1 MLDAFVPSCFDPSA
15 TTGPSAGCVSC
26 PCSVLSCVEGLSG
39 ARRDGW
45 LSLWHG
51 NFLRSSQMGNCALLI
66 FTHRY
71 NLRCLCYL
79 VSVTRFNLMLPHPHT
94 MGKRTLS
101 LHPSS
106 PTLPRPPTVPCPH
119 SSPPAHADAPQPTH
133 SLLALLAFPAPH
145 ALPAPCGAESNTLA
159 GAVPAVTWSCHVP
172 GMPTWL
178 SKELLELLEL
188 YWRHQHQRCRQS
200 RGAGLRAPWR
210 SVRLQDGLLMRIYC
224 RYRPD
229 RGTG

>member
-1 MLDAFVPSCFDPSA
+1 M
-15 TTGPSAGCVSC
+15 
-26 PCSVLSCVEGLSG
+26 EGLSG
-39 ARRDGW
+39 ARREGW

-51 NFLRSSQMGNCALLI
+51 NFLRSSQMGNRALLI

-71 NLRCLCYL
+71 NLRCLCL

-106 PTLPRPPTVPCPH
+106 PALPRPPTVPCPH
-119 SSPPAHADAPQPTH
+119 PSPPAHADAPRH
-133 SLLALLAFPAPH
+133 SLLTLMAFLAPR
-145 ALPAPCGAESNTLA
+145 ALPAQCGAESNTLT
-159 GAVPAVTWSCHVP
+159 GAAPAVTRSCHVP

-178 SKELLELLEL
+178 SKELLELHR
-188 YWRHQHQRCRQS
+188 RHQHQRCWQRS
-200 RGAGLRAPWR
+200 GAGPRAPWR
-210 SVRLQDGLLMRIYC
+210 SVRLQDGLLMRIY
-224 RYRPD
+224 YRQQPD